1 MTLRHEVGGGGM
13 VHNRNHF
20 DANAQSVGG
29 AQGVASFPAVAPAPS
44 SLAKVKVDMNLSIS
58 RSNEIKLEYGG
69 QSGSGY
75 RSNEG
80 TLCANGLLQA
90 VTVRVVAC

>member
-1 MTLRHEVGGGGM
+1 MKLGGGGM

-29 AQGVASFPAVAPAPS
+29 VQGVGPFPAIAPAPS

-58 RSNEIKLEYGG
+58 RSTGIKLE
-69 QSGSGY
+69 
-75 RSNEG
+75 
-80 TLCANGLLQA
+80 
-90 VTVRVVAC
+90 